1 MSPVERLTF
10 EALTT
15 RREPPRGV
23 DSGRP
28 GDHDNFCQ
36 LPAEESGEAACFS
49 ARACLL
55 DLSGGDPDLSGLS
68 LGGDGSNSR
77 ISVSQSLW
85 SRSMGTVLA
94 PVKSSFPSL
103 SATAVQALW
112 TTFRFSLV

>member
-55 DLSGGDPDLSGLS
+55 DLNGGDPDLSGLS

-94 PVKSSFPSL
+94 PVRSSFPSL

-112 TTFRFSLV
+112 TTFRFSRV